1 MCSWRSEYE
10 ARHIEV
16 ETSDDQT
23 SDIRRVTWLR
33 LVFLCLIVVE
43 TSDGQTSDV
52 RPFFARNGSWWFL
65 LLYEKFEVC
74 FFLLWHLF

>member
-52 RPFFARNGSWWFL
+52 RRQTFL
-65 LLYEKFEVC
+65 RPKWLMVVLTLV
-74 FFLLWHLF
+74 